1 MSGFRIQK
9 TEVRWQKTEDGLQ
22 PKYPESIF
30 VGRATVP
37 AAFGSSPLLLIGR
50 RCGRPYLNVL
60 IKTIILAFIFLF
72 CSYSVGCIVPQ
83 KETKPQTT
91 TTVILIRHAERDN
104 FFIVTPQGHK
114 RARALVDAVSDMG
127 ITAIY
132 SPDLE
137 RNLDTVTP
145 LANHLGIRLTLTPRI
160 SESTIN
166 NLVSEILTR
175 HRGAAVLLVGN
186 GSRNLRLLHQRLGGT
201 GEGPYQYGD
210 LFIYTI
216 PDQGPVIVKKSRYG
230 S

>member
-1 MSGFRIQK
+1 MRK
-9 TEVRWQKTEDGLQ
+9 TNRKFLLV
-22 PKYPESIF
+22 IF
-30 VGRATVP
+30 I
-37 AAFGSSPLLLIGR
+37 LL
-50 RCGRPYLNVL
+50 CVCW
-60 IKTIILAFIFLF
+60 A
-72 CSYSVGCIVPQ
+72 GC
-83 KETKPQTT
+83 TKPKEEAKPGAT

-104 FFIVTPQGHK
+104 FFIVTPQGRQ
-114 RARALVDAVSDMG
+114 RAQALVNAVSNMD

-145 LANHLGIRLTLTPRI
+145 LANHLGLDITLTPRI

-175 HRGAAVLLVGN
+175 HSGEAVLLVGN
-186 GSRNLRLLHQRLGGT
+186 GSGNLRLLHQRLGGT

-216 PDQGPVIVKKSRYG
+216 PDQGSVIVKKSRYG